1 MEKVTKGN
9 VTAKLKEIKF
19 DPEGGYEADALDAW
33 LKLCNDEA
41 AAKKAIKDAEAALDG
56 KALAKY
62 PTLSKD
68 EVKTLV
74 VDDKWLAGIAATIH
88 GEMDRISQTLTQCVK
103 TLAERYETPLP
114 QGVSQ
119 VPELERKITHHLEE
133 MGFTL

>member
-1 MEKVTKGN
+1 LEKVTKGN
-9 VTAKLKEIKF
+9 VTARLKEIKF

-33 LKLCNDEA
+33 LKLCND
-41 AAKKAIKDAEAALDG
+41 DTEAALDG

>member
-9 VTAKLKEIKF
+9 VTARLKEIKF
-19 DPEGGYEADALDAW
+19 DPEVGYEADALDAW

-41 AAKKAIKDAEAALDG
+41 AAKKAIKDTEAALDG

-74 VDDKWLAGIAATIH
+74 VDDKWLAGTAATIH

>member
-9 VTAKLKEIKF
+9 VTARLKEIKF

-41 AAKKAIKDAEAALDG
+41 AAKKEIKDAEEALDG

-88 GEMDRISQTLTQCVK
+88 GEIDRLSQTLTQCVK
-103 TLAERYETPLP
+103 TLAKRYETPLP

>member
-1 MEKVTKGN
+1 MEKVNKGN
-9 VTAKLKEIKF
+9 VTARLKEIKF

-62 PTLSKD
+62 LTLSKD

-74 VDDKWLAGIAATIH
+74 VDDKWLAGFAATIH
-88 GEMDRISQTLTQCVK
+88 REIDRISQTLTQCVK

>member
-1 MEKVTKGN
+1 LEKVTKGN
-9 VTAKLKEIKF
+9 VTARLKEIKF

-41 AAKKAIKDAEAALDG
+41 AAKKAIKDAEEALDG

>member
-9 VTAKLKEIKF
+9 VTARLKEIKF

-41 AAKKAIKDAEAALDG
+41 AAKKAIKDAEEALDG

-88 GEMDRISQTLTQCVK
+88 GEIDRISQTLTQCVK

-119 VPELERKITHHLEE
+119 VPELERKITHHLKE

>member
-1 MEKVTKGN
+1 LEKVTKGN
-9 VTAKLKEIKF
+9 VTARLKEIKF

-88 GEMDRISQTLTQCVK
+88 GEMDRISQTPDRVK

>member
-1 MEKVTKGN
+1 MEKVTKGK
-9 VTAKLKEIKF
+9 VTARLKEIKF

-88 GEMDRISQTLTQCVK
+88 
-103 TLAERYETPLP
+103 ERWT
-114 QGVSQ
+114 VSAR
-119 VPELERKITHHLEE
+119 P
-133 MGFTL
+133 

>member
-9 VTAKLKEIKF
+9 VTARLKEIKF
-19 DPEGGYEADALDAW
+19 DPEGGYEADALNAW

-41 AAKKAIKDAEAALDG
+41 AAKKAIKDAEEALDG

-88 GEMDRISQTLTQCVK
+88 GEIDRINQTLIQCVK

>member
-9 VTAKLKEIKF
+9 VTARLKEIKF
-19 DPEGGYEADALDAW
+19 DPEGGHEADALDAW

-41 AAKKAIKDAEAALDG
+41 AAKKAIKGAEAALDG
-56 KALAKY
+56 EALAKY

-74 VDDKWLAGIAATIH
+74 VDDEWLAGIAATIH

-114 QGVSQ
+114 QGMSQ